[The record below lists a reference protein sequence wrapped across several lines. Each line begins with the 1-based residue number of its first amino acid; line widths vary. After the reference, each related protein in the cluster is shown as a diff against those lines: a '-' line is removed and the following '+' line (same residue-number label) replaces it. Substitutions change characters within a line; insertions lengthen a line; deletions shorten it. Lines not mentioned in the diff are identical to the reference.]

1 MENTVKISC
10 VIDTTDTTVP
20 LGMEIWLDDQQIF
33 NLDWLKESHKI
44 SHDISGL
51 DADADHEL
59 RFVMKN
65 KNNEHTIVDDGGN
78 IVKDARLIISDLS
91 FDEIALGHIVTEKAV
106 YAHDF
111 NGTGKTVEDKF
122 FGEIGCNGTVSLKF
136 TTPVYLWLLEN
147 M

>member
-1 MENTVKISC
+1 MENAVKISC
-10 VIDTTDTTVP
+10 VINTTDPTVP
-20 LGMEIWLDDQQIF
+20 LGIEIWLDDQQIF
-33 NLDWLKESHKI
+33 NLDWIKESHKI
-44 SHDISGL
+44 SHDISDL
-51 DADADHEL
+51 AADHEL

-65 KNNEHTIVDDGGN
+65 KNSEHTIVDDGGN

-111 NGTGKTVEDKF
+111 NGNGEAVHDKF
-122 FGEIGCNGTVSLKF
+122 FGEIGCNGAVSLKF